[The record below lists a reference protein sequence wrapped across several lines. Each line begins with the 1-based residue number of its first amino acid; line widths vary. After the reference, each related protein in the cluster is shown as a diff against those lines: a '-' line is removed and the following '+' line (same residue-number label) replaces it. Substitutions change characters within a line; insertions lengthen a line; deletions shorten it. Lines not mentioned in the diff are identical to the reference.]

1 MLPLHMLRRRP
12 TPATLIAM
20 VALFVALGGPA
31 EAARLIDGSK
41 IAKGSI
47 TGRQVRDRS
56 LGIAEL
62 SGGARRT
69 LAAVPVNAVRSPQ
82 IADGQVASADI
93 ADGGVRGGDIAANT
107 VRSQD
112 VLDGTLGAADLGTNS
127 VAGDEIAPNAVRAT
141 EIADNSIDGGEII
154 DGGLQ
159 AQDVATFSGATAALD
174 FGLLPLNACESQDVP
189 AHPNSASQSISDDVI
204 LVSPGAS
211 WPQGLLIRAQPK
223 GDDATFVLV
232 ACNVAVDTVGVDP
245 PATVFRYAAFDT

>member
-12 TPATLIAM
+12 TPATLIAL

-41 IAKGSI
+41 IVKGSI
-47 TGRQVRDRS
+47 TGRQVHDRS

-69 LAAVPVNAVRSPQ
+69 LAAVPLNGVRSPQ
-82 IADGQVASADI
+82 IADGQVTSADI

-141 EIADNSIDGGEII
+141 EIADNSIDGGEVI

-159 AQDVATFSGATAALD
+159 AQDVATFSGATAQID
-174 FGLLPLNACESQDVP
+174 FGPVGANSCESQDVP
-189 AHPNSASQSISDDVI
+189 AHPNSASQSILDDVI
-204 LVSPGAS
+204 VVSPAPG
-211 WPQGLLIRAQPK
+211 WPDDVLVRARPK
-223 GDDATFVLV
+223 GDDTTFVLI
-232 ACNVAVDTVGVDP
+232 ACNVTGAEVP
-245 PATVFRYAAFDT
+245 AAATVFRYAAFDT